1 MTPNLQ
7 QWMMI
12 AVVVA
17 LFVRCISGPATRA
30 ISSTSACGTR
40 QGSDRWG

>member
-17 LFVRCISGPATRA
+17 LFVALYLWTRHE
-30 ISSTSACGTR
+30 GHKLDQR
-40 QGSDRWG
+40 LRHPPGE